1 MYYTQYNHYYKLS
14 HAVESMNK
22 ATNHLLSNLTEREKL
37 EAERKAYQ
45 ALEDQELDRKRIR
58 EKVLKFGQDAIKGD
72 TSCDLCVVS
81 TLINVARSIIQ
92 LYLLVWLIT
101 VH

>member
-1 MYYTQYNHYYKLS
+1 MYQVCVHIIIITIPLS
-14 HAVESMNK
+14 HAVESMSK

-45 ALEDQELDRKRIR
+45 ALEDHELDRKLIR

-72 TSCDLCVVS
+72 ASWDMCVVL
-81 TLINVARSIIQ
+81 TLV
-92 LYLLVWLIT
+92 
-101 VH
+101 

>member
-1 MYYTQYNHYYKLS
+1 
-14 HAVESMNK
+14 MNK

-72 TSCDLCVVS
+72 ASCDMCVVS
-81 TLINVARSIIQ
+81 TLILMWLDPLYNIIIGMVN
-92 LYLLVWLIT
+92 YCTPMYYRCIS
-101 VH
+101 